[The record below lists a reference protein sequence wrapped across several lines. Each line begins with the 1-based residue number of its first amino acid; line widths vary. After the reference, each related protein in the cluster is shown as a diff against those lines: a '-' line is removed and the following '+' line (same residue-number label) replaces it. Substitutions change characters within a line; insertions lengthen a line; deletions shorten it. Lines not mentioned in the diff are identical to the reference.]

1 MTYISHEMQRF
12 ECAACSTKIEEASLE
27 TRCRKCG
34 GALIPLPLVERRVKR
49 SELESLPPGVW
60 RYRDLLPRVEEHQIV
75 TLGEGGTP
83 LLAAPRLGAEL
94 GFGALLIKD
103 ETRNP
108 TGSFIDRGATV
119 LTSVAKRD
127 GVRRVLCTTTGNLG
141 ASIAAYSAKAG
152 IDTTIGIHPNTDQGK
167 LYQMIAYGAK
177 VEVLSQPRD
186 APIEGEEGTAIT
198 AANHYLLEGEKTTV
212 FEIIQDEA
220 WSQPDA
226 IVLPVG
232 TGGHLTMV
240 WNGLLQ
246 LSATGIIQKP
256 TCSLVGVQLEGSPP
270 LSEALA
276 KRPRQ
281 GRGGGRGALA
291 ELEESE
297 PVFLKSAAR
306 AVRDSHGFG
315 VKVSAKE
322 AIKATGE
329 LARTEGIF
337 AEPAA
342 ASVVAALR
350 KIGEQELLPKESR
363 IVCIITG
370 TGLKDTKAISRI
382 ARTAKH
388 IVTREQL
395 VIKPVQLGATKVS
408 ILRLLRGE
416 PLFGYSL
423 WKRLKEGRSISIP
436 SIYQH
441 LSELEGIDLVRRSS
455 ITRAKGRERVIYEL
469 TRKGMAALEAASRAA
484 EGEKLLLD

>member
-1 MTYISHEMQRF
+1 MTYISSEMQRF
-12 ECAACSTKIEEASLE
+12 ECAACSMKTEQASLE
-27 TRCRKCG
+27 ARCRRCG

-49 SELESLPPGVW
+49 SELELLPPGVW
-60 RYRDLLPRVEEHQIV
+60 RYRELLPPVEEHQIV

-83 LLAAPRLGAEL
+83 LLAAPRLGVEL
-94 GFGALLIKD
+94 GFGGLLIKD

-119 LTSVAKRD
+119 LASVAKRD
-127 GVRRVLCTTTGNLG
+127 GVRRLLCTTTGNLG
-141 ASIAAYSAKAG
+141 ASLAAYSAKAG
-152 IDTTIGIHPNTDQGK
+152 IETTIGIHPNTDQGK

-177 VEVLSQPRD
+177 VEVLSHPGAARSD
-186 APIEGEEGTAIT
+186 GVEGTLVS
-198 AANHYLLEGEKTTV
+198 AANHYLLEGEKTTA
-212 FEIIQDEA
+212 FEIIQDEG

-246 LSATGIIQKP
+246 LSAAGIVQKP
-256 TCSLVGVQLEGSPP
+256 TCSLVGVQLEGSPLLTEVP
-270 LSEALA
+270 ENRGR
-276 KRPRQ
+276 K
-281 GRGGGRGALA
+281 GRGGGALA

-297 PVFLKSAAR
+297 PVFLKAAAR
-306 AVRDSHGFG
+306 AIKDSRGFG

-322 AIKATGE
+322 AISSTGE

-350 KIGEQELLPKESR
+350 KIGEEELLSKDSR
-363 IVCIITG
+363 IVCVITG
-370 TGLKDTKAISRI
+370 TGLKDTKAIARI

-388 IVTREQL
+388 IVTRDEL

-416 PLFGYSL
+416 PLFGYLL
-423 WKRLKEGRSISIP
+423 WKKLKEERSISIP

-455 ITRAKGRERVIYEL
+455 IARTKGRERVIYEL
-469 TRKGMAALEAASRAA
+469 TRKGVTALEAAGRAA

>member
-1 MTYISHEMQRF
+1 MERF
-12 ECAACSTKIEEASLE
+12 ECASCSMKTEEASLE
-27 TRCRKCG
+27 ARCRKCG

-60 RYRDLLPRVEEHQIV
+60 RYRDLLPRVEEHQVV

-94 GFGALLIKD
+94 GFGALLVKD

-119 LTSVAKRD
+119 LASVAKRD

-141 ASIAAYSAKAG
+141 ASLAAYSAKAG
-152 IDTTIGIHPNTDQGK
+152 IETRIGIHPNTDQGK

-177 VEVLSQPRD
+177 VEMLSHPRA
-186 APIEGEEGTAIT
+186 APSEGEEGTAVT
-198 AANHYLLEGEKTTV
+198 AANHYLLEGEKTTA
-212 FEIIQDEA
+212 FEIIQDEG

-246 LSATGIIQKP
+246 LSAAGIVQKP

-270 LSEALA
+270 LTDILEK
-276 KRPRQ
+276 KRR
-281 GRGGGRGALA
+281 RGTEGRGALA
-291 ELEESE
+291 ELEESD
-297 PVFLKSAAR
+297 PVFLKAAAR
-306 AVRDSHGFG
+306 AIRDSRGFG

-322 AIKATGE
+322 AIGATGE

-342 ASVVAALR
+342 ASVVAAVR
-350 KIGEQELLPKESR
+350 KIGEKELLSKDSR
-363 IVCIITG
+363 IVCVITG

-416 PLFGYSL
+416 PLFGYLL
-423 WKRLKEGRSISIP
+423 WKKIKEGRSISIP

-455 ITRAKGRERVIYEL
+455 MVRARGRERVIYEL
-469 TRKGMAALEAASRAA
+469 TRKGVAALEAAARAA
-484 EGEKLLLD
+484 GGEKLLLD